1 MTMTK
6 NTEDNKETIMNLNK
20 EIAKLKNELSEV
32 L

>member
-32 L
+32 M